1 MWKQWA
7 LSLCISYD
15 SDLTL
20 VKAQKTNHH
29 SFQINMF
36 PPQLVSNE
44 LTPMTAYNEEPL
56 HTVTNYSKQLPVIS
70 YNSFLTEKSHGIE
83 WATTAHLKYLFH
95 TIRSQLHL

>member
-15 SDLTL
+15 SDPTP
-20 VKAQKTNHH
+20 VKAWIINHH
-29 SFQINMF
+29 SFQRNMF
-36 PPQLVSNE
+36 QPQLVSND

-70 YNSFLTEKSHGIE
+70 NNNVLTENSHGIE
-83 WATTAHLKYLFH
+83 WATIAHLKYLFH
-95 TIRSQLHL
+95 TIMTQLHL